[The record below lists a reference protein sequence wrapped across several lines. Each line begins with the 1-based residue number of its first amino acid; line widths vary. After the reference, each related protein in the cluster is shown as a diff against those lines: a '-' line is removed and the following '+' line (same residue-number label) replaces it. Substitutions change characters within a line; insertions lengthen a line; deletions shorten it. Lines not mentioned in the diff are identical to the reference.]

1 MAIKNYI
8 LYAAVTLTLPVTSMA
23 GVLTLQD
30 AYQKALQYDA
40 TIGAARADNNAQKQE
55 IDKAFAAFLPQA
67 RLTAYKGRGITDSEN
82 PGQFGIIKR
91 HSVYDSKNLNFSIR
105 QSIFN
110 KAAYAEYKQA
120 KATVERSDTTLQK
133 EMLSLI
139 SRVSGAYL
147 DALLSAENIRYSQ
160 AQKTSV
166 QSQLDQANKRYKSGV
181 GTITEISE
189 AQANLDDVTAKSLEW
204 SNNLEFS
211 KQALMNLTGVY
222 PDSLLALDA
231 ARLPLNIPQP
241 ESIDGWI
248 NIALEKNQDILAAQQ
263 DVKYVTQEIEKSTAG
278 HFPTLDLVASRADT
292 TSDNN
297 YTIGSS
303 YKTDSIGLQLNVPIF
318 SGGYVNATVKQS
330 VAKLE
335 MANEKLIERQR
346 SVSADT
352 RKYFNAIAN
361 GIAKVQAY
369 EQSVKSNETAVI
381 GTQKGFTAGIRTN
394 VEVLNA
400 QEKLFAAKR
409 DLARERYQL
418 IFNRI
423 MLKQTAGLLTDSDIQ
438 ETSAWLSIAAE

>member
-1 MAIKNYI
+1 MTIKHLMI
-8 LYAAVTLTLPVTSMA
+8 CVALTLPATSIA

-40 TIGAARADNNAQKQE
+40 TLGAARADNTAQKQE
-55 IDKAFAAFLPQA
+55 VNKAFAAFLPQA
-67 RLTAYKGRGITDSEN
+67 RFTAYKGKGITDSET
-82 PGQFGIIKR
+82 PGQVGTISR
-91 HSVYDSKNLNFSIR
+91 HSTYDSENFNLSIR

-222 PDSLLALDA
+222 PDSLLALDS
-231 ARLPLNIPQP
+231 ARLPLSIPQP
-241 ESIDGWI
+241 ENVEAWI

-303 YKTDSIGLQLNVPIF
+303 YKTDSIGLQLNVPIY

-335 MANEKLIERQR
+335 MANEKLLERQR
-346 SVSADT
+346 AVAADT
-352 RKYFNAIAN
+352 RKYFNALAN
-361 GIAKVQAY
+361 GIAKIQAY

-381 GTQKGFTAGIRTN
+381 GTQKGFAAGIRTN

>member
-1 MAIKNYI
+1 MAIKHFI
-8 LYAAVTLTLPVTSMA
+8 LYAALTLPATSIA

-40 TIGAARADNNAQKQE
+40 TIGAARAENKAQKQE

-67 RLTAYKGRGITDSEN
+67 RFTAYKGKGSTDSET
-82 PGQFGIIKR
+82 PGQTGSISR
-91 HSVYDSKNLNFSIR
+91 HSTYDSENFNLSIR

-120 KATVERSDTTLQK
+120 KASVERSDSTLQK

-147 DALLSAENIRYSQ
+147 DALLSTENIRYSQ
-160 AQKTSV
+160 SQKTSV
-166 QSQLDQANKRYKSGV
+166 QSQLDQATKRYKAGI

-189 AQANLDDVTAKSLEW
+189 SQANLDDVSAKSLEW
-204 SNNLEFS
+204 VSNLEYA

-231 ARLPLNIPQP
+231 AHLPLNIPQP
-241 ESIDGWI
+241 ESVDAWI
-248 NIALEKNQDILAAQQ
+248 NLALEKNQDVQAAQQ
-263 DVKYVTQEIEKSTAG
+263 DIKYVTQEIEKSSAG
-278 HFPTLDLVASRADT
+278 HYPTLDLIASRADT

-303 YKTDSIGLQLNVPIF
+303 YKTDSIGLQLSIPIY
-318 SGGYVNATVKQS
+318 SGGYVNATVRQS

-335 MANEKLIERQR
+335 MANEKLVERQR
-346 SVSADT
+346 AVSADI
-352 RKYFNAIAN
+352 RKYFNALSN
-361 GIAKVQAY
+361 GIAKVLAY

-381 GTQKGFTAGIRTN
+381 GTQKGFAAGIRTN

-423 MLKQTAGLLTDSDIQ
+423 MLKQTAGLLTDADIQ
-438 ETSAWLSIAAE
+438 EVSAWLSLAVL